1 MEAAVD
7 DVRAG
12 RMGYKAASTL
22 YNVLKSTLERWVK
35 NKNKNAVVARFLGQK

>member
-1 MEAAVD
+1 MVRMWKRKTQRQSWGSAAMEAAVD

-22 YNVLKSTLERWVK
+22 YN
-35 NKNKNAVVARFLGQK
+35 QI